1 MNNKI
6 IIYPLLFIIL
16 FFFYSARYYTNLFQ
30 IHKKVEN
37 IANYPNII
45 YIVNSISFLLV
56 IFYLYYFYKKENEE
70 IKHPTIV
77 ILLAI
82 LFIFF
87 VTMFNNIYYKKDIS
101 SVIVNN
107 KYINDFYKYYQ
118 IFIFGVLGYGFY
130 QNILNEGN
138 IFTSAEFVISI
149 FIMLIYTILNANM
162 ALSNYF
168 YIMDTITN
176 SDLSLMSEECF
187 KIDHTQDG
195 KESVYLL
202 EIKKKYGDN
211 YLKMNIGNVPIQYY
225 NKKAKQYMD
234 LTLSDFYYPGS
245 YYTYISQSPYN
256 GVPSFDAIKNALVK
270 FRCRFIHLDI
280 YNDGKRP
287 IIRPPILRAN
297 SSGLEILK
305 TFELIS
311 KYGWL
316 DGENSYPLYLY
327 LNFNEADT
335 ECYNKVFKIF
345 MKVFSKYLVDKK
357 YGYAGRNGKF
367 PISQATIS
375 ETLGKIILV
384 TNEYPTSS
392 LFDEIINCSSNK
404 LDQYFNINI
413 YKNSYITYEKV
424 GLSVDNNKNTLTGD
438 TASNIY
444 FYRTIPEKVDN
455 VLNEEKGGV
464 FNPSFQDCAQYGIQG
479 TLMYLFMP
487 DDNLNKWFLYFKNKN
502 NMRPILKDETLRLT
516 KPPAKE
522 IIKQNPIY
530 GFQKPQKYCLIPG
543 FMETT
548 KSNVTGDLTNNTCD
562 VS

>member
-1 MNNKI
+1 MENKI

-16 FFFYSARYYTNLFQ
+16 FFYYSARYYSNLFK
-30 IHKKVEN
+30 INNKVN
-37 IANYPNII
+37 KITKYPNII
-45 YIVNSISFLLV
+45 YV
-56 IFYLYYFYKKENEE
+56 IDILTVLFIGFYIYYF
-70 IKHPTIV
+70 
-77 ILLAI
+77 L
-82 LFIFF
+82 
-87 VTMFNNIYYKKDIS
+87 
-101 SVIVNN
+101 IVNN
-107 KYINDFYKYYQ
+107 DNNDKGKYQTTIILIAIIYLFIVSMLNNLFFNINYNFFNTFMKYYQ
-118 IFIFGVLGYGFY
+118 ILIFGFLSYQFYKGF
-130 QNILNEGN
+130 IDDGI
-138 IFTSAEFVISI
+138 IFTSPEFAISI
-149 FIMLIYTILNANM
+149 LMIILYTLLNAHT
-162 ALSNYF
+162 AFSNYF
-168 YIMDTITN
+168 YMMDTITN

-187 KIDHTQDG
+187 KIDHTKDG
-195 KESVYLL
+195 KDTVYLN
-202 EIKKKYGDN
+202 EIKNKYGDN
-211 YLKMNIGNVPIQYY
+211 YLKLNNGNVPIQYF

-245 YYTYISQSPYN
+245 YYTYISQSPFN
-256 GVPSFDAIKNALVK
+256 GVPSYEAIKNALVK

-280 YNDGKRP
+280 YNDSGKNH
-287 IIRPPILRAN
+287 IRPPVLRAN
-297 SSGLEILK
+297 SSPLDILK

-316 DGENSYPLYLY
+316 DAESSFPLYLY
-327 LNFNEADT
+327 LNFDSSVDTKSYNEI
-335 ECYNKVFKIF
+335 FKIF

-357 YGYAGRNGKF
+357 YGYAGRNGQF
-367 PISQATIS
+367 PISHTPIS

-384 TNEYPTSS
+384 TNEYPTRS

-413 YKNSYITYEKV
+413 YKNSYIAYEKV

-444 FYRTIPEKVDN
+444 FYRTVPEMVEN
-455 VLNEEKGGV
+455 VLSEEKSGV

-502 NMRPILKDETLRLT
+502 NMRPILKDEKLRTT
-516 KPPAKE
+516 KPKAKE
-522 IIKQNPIY
+522 VIKQNPVL

-543 FMETT
+543 FMETN
-548 KSNVTGDLTNNTCD
+548 KSNITGELTNNTCD